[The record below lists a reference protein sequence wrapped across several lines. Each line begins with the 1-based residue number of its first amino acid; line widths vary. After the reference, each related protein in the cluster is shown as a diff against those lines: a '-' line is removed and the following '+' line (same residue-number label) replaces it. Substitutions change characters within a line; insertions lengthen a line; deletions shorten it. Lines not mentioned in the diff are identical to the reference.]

1 MDAWT
6 VLTILDTDKMNKQ
19 IKLRFISRRRR
30 LFGIS
35 KNNQIDDFGGNPG
48 MLHFD
53 LIPLIAFENWS
64 PMIKDEFWHFFKEQ
78 MVV

>member
-1 MDAWT
+1 MET
-6 VLTILDTDKMNKQ
+6 VLTILDTDEVNKP

-53 LIPLIAFENWS
+53 LIPLIAF
-64 PMIKDEFWHFFKEQ
+64 
-78 MVV
+78 

>member
-1 MDAWT
+1 MET
-6 VLTILDTDKMNKQ
+6 VLTILDTDEVNKP
-19 IKLRFISRRRR
+19 IKLISRRRR

-53 LIPLIAFENWS
+53 LIPLIAF
-64 PMIKDEFWHFFKEQ
+64 
-78 MVV
+78 